1 MPHFCG
7 GRLIDIAL
15 ICAFAFVAFF
25 VKGVVGAASAIVF
38 NALLLVALALGY
50 GADITLADGLYWL
63 AIADMFSSTV
73 MWAAMRRDVKFEPLT
88 SRLLIGMIPT
98 VAIFAVVLTRIDV
111 LWLSLLLSLAV
122 IGAGVWLA
130 SRSRDLPA
138 DPERITRLAFPT
150 GLLAGVLGGLFGMA
164 GPVFFLLLHGA
175 SSDPSLFRRR
185 AVLVTVVTNPVRL
198 ISLVALGAVEVRHL
212 TWFGWSV
219 PGILVAMLLGAWLH
233 RYVKP
238 RPFRVVLGVLV
249 SLAGLGG
256 LLRYA
261 I

>member
-1 MPHFCG
+1 M
-7 GRLIDIAL
+7 LLDIVL
-15 ICAFAFVAFF
+15 ICSFAFVAYL

-50 GADITLADGLYWL
+50 SGELTLADGLYWL

-73 MWAAMRRDVKFEPLT
+73 MLGALRREVRLEPLT
-88 SRLLIGMIPT
+88 SRLLLGMIPT
-98 VAIFAVVLTRIDV
+98 VAVFAMLLTRIDV
-111 LWLSLLLSLAV
+111 LWLSLMLSLAV

-130 SRSRDLPA
+130 GRARDIPA
-138 DPERITRLAFPT
+138 DPEKVTRLAFPT

-198 ISLVALGAVEVRHL
+198 IALVAFGAIEVRHL
-212 TWFGWSV
+212 EWFGWSV
-219 PGILVAMLLGAWLH
+219 PAMVIAMLLGGWLH

-238 RPFRVVLGVLV
+238 RPFRVVLGLLV
-249 SLAGLGG
+249 AAAGIGG